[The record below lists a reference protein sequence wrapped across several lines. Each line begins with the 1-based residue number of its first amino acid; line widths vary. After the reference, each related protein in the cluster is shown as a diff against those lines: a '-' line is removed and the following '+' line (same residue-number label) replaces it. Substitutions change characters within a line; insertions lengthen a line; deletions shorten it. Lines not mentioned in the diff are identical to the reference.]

1 MMISRRSNAFS
12 LSCML
17 FIASKIHYPLGSYI
31 PHRIFTTLLV
41 LIFFASGSLSAQQSL
56 FFNASG
62 GFMIPHREEIRG
74 LVTSHSKGFEV
85 GAMWNTDGSKTWH
98 QRYDHPLWGLEGY
111 FSDLGNEALGKQ
123 GALSIF
129 TRLPSFRRPHF
140 SAYWHFGIGAG
151 YSNATWDLET
161 NNKGIVLGSHM
172 NTTLSLG
179 YYTEICVG
187 EKLSLT
193 AGIRMTH
200 LSNGAVVMP
209 NLGTNN
215 AALSLGCRYSIQD
228 EVVSSTRPNIPAVR
242 GMQINI
248 GYAAGIRQNQP
259 AGGPTHLVHTL
270 SVAGAYR
277 FNYSSSVLFGTDVFY
292 NTSIRPFLIR
302 DNGSYNPSDLVQMG
316 LFAGYSQHFDRMEFR
331 IMAGYYLKNAYSGN
345 GSLYHRFG
353 FRYRI
358 TDHMM
363 AQLHLKTHFAKAD
376 YPEIGIVWYRG
387 R

>member
-1 MMISRRSNAFS
+1 
-12 LSCML
+12 ML

-31 PHRIFTTLLV
+31 PHRFFTTLLV
-41 LIFFASGSLSAQQSL
+41 LIFFGNGPLHSQQSL
-56 FFNASG
+56 FVNASG
-62 GFMIPHREEIRG
+62 GFMVPHRDEIRG
-74 LVTSHSKGFEV
+74 LVTAHSTGFEV

-98 QRYDHPLWGLEGY
+98 QRYHNPLWGLEGY

-129 TRLPSFRRPHF
+129 TRLPSFRRPQF

-151 YSNATWDLET
+151 YSNARWDIDT
-161 NNKGIVLGSHM
+161 NTKGIVLGSHF
-172 NTTLSLG
+172 NAALGLG
-179 YYTEICVG
+179 YYTELCVS

-200 LSNGAVVMP
+200 LSNGSVVVP

-215 AALSLGCRYSIQD
+215 AAFSLGCRYSMKD
-228 EVVSSTRPNIPAVR
+228 EFVSNTISNIPAVR
-242 GMQINI
+242 GMQINA
-248 GYAAGIRQNQP
+248 GYAAGLRQNQP
-259 AGGPTHLVHTL
+259 AGGPNHFVHTL
-270 SVAGAYR
+270 SIGSAYR
-277 FNYSSSVLFGTDVFY
+277 FNYSSSLLFGLDVFY

-302 DNGSYNPSDLVQMG
+302 DNGGYTSADLIQTG
-316 LFAGYSQHFDRMEFR
+316 AFLGYAKHFDRMEFR
-331 IMAGYYLKNAYSGN
+331 IQAGYYLMNKYGGN

-358 TDHMM
+358 TDHLM
-363 AQLHLKTHFAKAD
+363 AQFHLKTHFAKAD